1 MAAWLLPGELLE
13 VDHGMAVRTY
23 LTEMVTLLRLHPFE
37 PGDLQFEGAS
47 VSSFVAWF
55 RNHPPSPDHVVDM
68 TAGGTIAAPNR
79 TGTLDENSMLLR
91 GVGSGP
97 RLGEAPLGSRTQ
109 APPSTT
115 CSDLAPNNRSRCCV
129 SIGAP
134 WGQ

>member
-68 TAGGTIAAPNR
+68 TAGAIAAPNR

-91 GVGSGP
+91 GWSGP
-97 RLGEAPLGSRTQ
+97 RLGEAPSGHERSPTLD
-109 APPSTT
+109 
-115 CSDLAPNNRSRCCV
+115 DLS
-129 SIGAP
+129 
-134 WGQ
+134 